1 VTADK
6 TLIDTSQHCDGVAQ
20 LIKLCLDPV
29 KPFLDAQVH
38 TLCRFLMCKNLS
50 AETQIVSNLKLFV
63 IFFI

>member
-38 TLCRFLMCKNLS
+38 TLCRF
-50 AETQIVSNLKLFV
+50 
-63 IFFI
+63 